1 MLKSKILA
9 LEAMRS
15 GLTDFGITEIPF
27 WIAQRRRPEQEY
39 VHTWFREHTLHHCQG
54 KHLWQAVHKPEPEF
68 LPTGNIQ
75 SVLSDS
81 KADDIRSG

>member
-1 MLKSKILA
+1 
-9 LEAMRS
+9 MRS
-15 GLTDFGITEIPF
+15 GLTDFGITEYPSGLPSED
-27 WIAQRRRPEQEY
+27 RPELGY
-39 VHTWFREHTLHHCQG
+39 VHTWSRERTLHHCQG
-54 KHLWQAVHKPEPEF
+54 KHLWQAAHKPEPEF